1 MLSRIR
7 LYLKYGLI
15 RMYARI
21 RGAYIG
27 RNSIITWKLACRA
40 NKNLVIGNDC
50 IVESW
55 NIDLRSK
62 VEICD
67 NVIINRD
74 VVIIRV
80 SHYIDNDKS
89 FTTRFY
95 PDLKIE
101 MYCWLCTGCIILP
114 SVNTIAEG
122 SVVGAYSNMQLTF
135 TATKKESV
143 KRVVNQIKED
153 CIELYSYELRD
164 RRTSQGEIFEASI
177 EMKVKRGNHNERLI
191 NYMDEFDDVT
201 ISSIE

>member
-1 MLSRIR
+1 MKELYNKKINERSIFKYFLGLLSRIR

-101 MYCWLCTGCIILP
+101 MYCWLWHIQYLQRARYRWEYMLVIPQFSKGCITQIL
-114 SVNTIAEG
+114 
-122 SVVGAYSNMQLTF
+122 
-135 TATKKESV
+135 
-143 KRVVNQIKED
+143 
-153 CIELYSYELRD
+153 
-164 RRTSQGEIFEASI
+164 RT
-177 EMKVKRGNHNERLI
+177 
-191 NYMDEFDDVT
+191 
-201 ISSIE
+201 

>member
-1 MLSRIR
+1 MKELYNKKINERSIFKYFLGLLSRIR

-15 RMYARI
+15 RLYARI

-122 SVVGAYSNMQLTF
+122 SVVGAYSVLTKSTIPMGVYAGNPAILKRLHNTNF
-135 TATKKESV
+135 EDLVVSSLMGGDLFYYV
-143 KRVVNQIKED
+143 KAKN
-153 CIELYSYELRD
+153 L
-164 RRTSQGEIFEASI
+164 
-177 EMKVKRGNHNERLI
+177 N
-191 NYMDEFDDVT
+191 
-201 ISSIE
+201 

>member
-1 MLSRIR
+1 MKELYNKKINERSIFKYFLGLLSRIR

-101 MYCWLCTGCIILP
+101 MYCWLVYNITECQYYCRRFCSRGIFSTYKEHD
-114 SVNTIAEG
+114 TDG
-122 SVVGAYSNMQLTF
+122 S
-135 TATKKESV
+135 
-143 KRVVNQIKED
+143 I
-153 CIELYSYELRD
+153 CW
-164 RRTSQGEIFEASI
+164 
-177 EMKVKRGNHNERLI
+177 
-191 NYMDEFDDVT
+191 
-201 ISSIE
+201 

>member
-1 MLSRIR
+1 MRE
-7 LYLKYGLI
+7 YEGLI
-15 RMYARI
+15 LGEIVLY
-21 RGAYIG
+21 
-27 RNSIITWKLACRA
+27 ITWKLACRA

-122 SVVGAYSNMQLTF
+122 SVVGAYSVLTKSTIPMGVYAGNPAILKRLHNTNF
-135 TATKKESV
+135 EDLVVSSLMGGDLFYYV
-143 KRVVNQIKED
+143 KAKN
-153 CIELYSYELRD
+153 L
-164 RRTSQGEIFEASI
+164 
-177 EMKVKRGNHNERLI
+177 N
-191 NYMDEFDDVT
+191 
-201 ISSIE
+201 

>member
-40 NKNLVIGNDC
+40 NKNLVIGNDR

-122 SVVGAYSNMQLTF
+122 SVVGAYSVLTKSTIPMGVYAGNPAILKRLHNTNF
-135 TATKKESV
+135 EDLVVSSLMGGDLFYYV
-143 KRVVNQIKED
+143 KAKN
-153 CIELYSYELRD
+153 L
-164 RRTSQGEIFEASI
+164 
-177 EMKVKRGNHNERLI
+177 N
-191 NYMDEFDDVT
+191 
-201 ISSIE
+201 

>member
-1 MLSRIR
+1 MKELYNKKINERSIFKYFLGLLSRIR

-67 NVIINRD
+67 N
-74 VVIIRV
+74 
-80 SHYIDNDKS
+80 DKS

-122 SVVGAYSNMQLTF
+122 SVVGAYSVLTKSTIPMGVYAGNPAILKRLHNTNF
-135 TATKKESV
+135 EDLVVSSLMGGDLFYYV
-143 KRVVNQIKED
+143 KAKN
-153 CIELYSYELRD
+153 L
-164 RRTSQGEIFEASI
+164 
-177 EMKVKRGNHNERLI
+177 N
-191 NYMDEFDDVT
+191 
-201 ISSIE
+201 

>member
-1 MLSRIR
+1 MKELYNKKINERSIFKYFLGLLSRIR

-80 SHYIDNDKS
+80 KS
-89 FTTRFY
+89 
-95 PDLKIE
+95 
-101 MYCWLCTGCIILP
+101 
-114 SVNTIAEG
+114 
-122 SVVGAYSNMQLTF
+122 
-135 TATKKESV
+135 
-143 KRVVNQIKED
+143 
-153 CIELYSYELRD
+153 LYR
-164 RRTSQGEIFEASI
+164 
-177 EMKVKRGNHNERLI
+177 
-191 NYMDEFDDVT
+191 
-201 ISSIE
+201 